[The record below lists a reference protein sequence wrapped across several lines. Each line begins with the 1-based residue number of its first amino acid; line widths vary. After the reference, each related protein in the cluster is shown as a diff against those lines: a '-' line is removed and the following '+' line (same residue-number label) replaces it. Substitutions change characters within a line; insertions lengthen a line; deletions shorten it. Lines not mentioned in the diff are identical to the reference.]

1 MIDSV
6 NLAPDAD
13 LAGEPACAAP
23 RQRRRNR
30 EDWPPR
36 LRRAEAS
43 RYLSDVHGVTT
54 AAATLAKLAVIGGGP
69 AYELWGRVPY
79 YPTESL
85 DGWAKARLSPRR
97 STSDRGK
104 AA

>member
-1 MIDSV
+1 MEQTEAV
-6 NLAPDAD
+6 TGP
-13 LAGEPACAAP
+13 EP
-23 RQRRRNR
+23 QRPRRNR
-30 EDWPPR
+30 DDWPPR

-43 RYLSDVHGVTT
+43 RYLAEVHGVST
-54 AAATLAKLAVIGGGP
+54 APATLAKLAVVGGGP

-79 YPTESL
+79 YPTGSL
-85 DGWAKARLSPRR
+85 DRWAAARLSPRR

>member
-1 MIDSV
+1 MTDSI
-6 NLAPDAD
+6 NIALEAD
-13 LAGEPACAAP
+13 LAGESAGAP
-23 RQRRRNR
+23 PQRRSRNR

-43 RYLSDVHGVTT
+43 HYLNDVHGVTT
-54 AAATLAKLAVIGGGP
+54 AAATLAKLAVVGGGP

>member
-1 MIDSV
+1 MEQTEAV
-6 NLAPDAD
+6 TGP
-13 LAGEPACAAP
+13 EP
-23 RQRRRNR
+23 QRPRRNR

-43 RYLSDVHGVTT
+43 RYLAEVHGVST
-54 AAATLAKLAVIGGGP
+54 ATATLARLAVVGGGP

-79 YPTESL
+79 YPTPSL
-85 DGWAKARLSPRR
+85 DRWAVARLSPRR
-97 STSDRGK
+97 STSDHGK